1 MAEHLFAGLT
11 YEQAVRK
18 YTQTVGSVCVMRLQN
33 WADAEDCFQNVF
45 LKLYDKAPTFRDEE
59 HLKAWLIRVAIN
71 ECRNYIRQNRR
82 TVPLE
87 EAERQ
92 TVTFSETSGD
102 LSWALMKTPKKYRDA
117 LYLYYCENYKVAE
130 IAQILGIRENSGKT
144 LLYQRRKILES
155 VDGGDGSN

>member
-1 MAEHLFAGLT
+1 MTDLEF
-11 YEQAVRK
+11 ES
-18 YTQTVGSVCVMRLQN
+18 TVKRYISMLYRVAFNYLKNKEDREDSV
-33 WADAEDCFQNVF
+33 QNVF
-45 LKLYDKAPTFRDEE
+45 IRLYHCRKNFKSEE

-130 IAQILGIRENSGKT
+130 IAQTLGIRENSVKT
-144 LLYQRRKILES
+144 LLYQGRKILKS
-155 VDGGDGSN
+155 IYGGDGSE

>member
-71 ECRNYIRQNRR
+71 NCNNLFRSKKHLSASPIPEDL
-82 TVPLE
+82 P
-87 EAERQ
+87 
-92 TVTFSETSGD
+92 SED
-102 LSWALMKTPKKYRDA
+102 QHELHH
-117 LYLYYCENYKVAE
+117 
-130 IAQILGIRENSGKT
+130 
-144 LLYQRRKILES
+144 
-155 VDGGDGSN
+155 